1 MPALRILTEDADAS
15 IRAEAA
21 QRMPADALP
30 ALANDADWRVR
41 YEVARRAAP
50 AYLAPLAKDE
60 DPMVKEIARER
71 LWPLGAGAGP
81 IDISNVISREH

>member
-1 MPALRILTEDADAS
+1 MPALRILTEDPDAS

-60 DPMVKEIARER
+60 DPMVSEIALER
-71 LWPLGAGAGP
+71 LRPQGGP
-81 IDISNVISREH
+81 IEISNVISREH

>member
-1 MPALRILTEDADAS
+1 
-15 IRAEAA
+15 
-21 QRMPADALP
+21 MPADALP

-50 AYLAPLAKDE
+50 AYLEPLAKDE
-60 DPMVKEIARER
+60 DPMVSEIARER
-71 LWPLGAGAGP
+71 LSPVAGGAGP

>member
-1 MPALRILTEDADAS
+1 L
-15 IRAEAA
+15 
-21 QRMPADALP
+21 PADALP
-30 ALANDADWRVR
+30 ALAHDVDWRVR

-50 AYLAPLAKDE
+50 DYLATLAKDE

-71 LWPLGAGAGP
+71 LWPHGGVAGP